1 MIWLVAAGSALGGV
15 LRFLMVPW
23 AQRFFSVGFPGGT
36 LVVNIL
42 GSLAIGLVI
51 RLAGEPAVI
60 SPEARVF
67 LTVGVCG
74 GFTTFSA
81 FSLENLELLQSGQS
95 GRALIYIL
103 SSLILSVGA
112 AALGWYAGGLTSQLT
127 RS

>member
-23 AQRFFSVGFPGGT
+23 AQRFFATGFPGGT
-36 LVVNIL
+36 LVINIV
-42 GSLAIGLVI
+42 GSLVIGLVL
-51 RLAGEPAVI
+51 RLAGDPAVI
-60 SPEARVF
+60 SPETRVF

-81 FSLENLELLQSGQS
+81 FSIENLELLQSGQY
-95 GRALIYIL
+95 GRAILYIT
-103 SSLILSVGA
+103 SSLLLSVGA